1 MVKSGEQPRVEV
13 SVVTAAE
20 KGGAWYGYDLPP
32 QFNEILIYG
41 NREGLRWLAGRIL
54 AVAERAP
61 GTHTHLDRDT
71 HAPLYASTDDWWLT
85 VGVDEEVV

>member
-1 MVKSGEQPRVEV
+1 VAGGENP
-13 SVVTAAE
+13 
-20 KGGAWYGYDLPP
+20 
-32 QFNEILIYG
+32 
-41 NREGLRWLAGRIL
+41 